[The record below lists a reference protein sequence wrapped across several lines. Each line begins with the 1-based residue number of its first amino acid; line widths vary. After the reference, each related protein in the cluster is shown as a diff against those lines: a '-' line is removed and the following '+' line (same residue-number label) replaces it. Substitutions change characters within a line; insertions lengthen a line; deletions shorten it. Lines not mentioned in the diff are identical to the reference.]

1 MKLRQYSII
10 AAAAVT
16 ISFASCKKEFLDK
29 QPISQVTPEVA
40 FADAAAAEKL
50 IQGVYDGMYNDY
62 HINDFLVIG
71 DAMADNAY
79 AGGDNPANIQIDLF
93 NVNATN
99 GNISRDWNSLYSDI
113 KNCNLVTDNVPNI
126 QDPKLDEGGRREQIL
141 AEARTM
147 RAYMYFN
154 LVRLWGSVPL
164 VLKIP
169 TTDAEF
175 QPAKASVEEIYAQI
189 REDLEYGVAHARA
202 SSASKGIITKGVANA
217 ILAKVYATQATPDWA
232 KVLEHADAT
241 INNGYAL
248 MANYDQ
254 LWDSQHDNNS
264 EAIWEMQYDGWGGAH
279 GNWMPSQLFGAGWKK
294 FNTPT
299 NDLVNTFDAE
309 QDRVR
314 KSSSIFTDGVGWDDE
329 YWKDPKTYP
338 HINKYRADDKSDTYI
353 LRLADILLLKAEAQN
368 ELSAGGWAQAKQLV
382 DQIRS
387 RVNLPATTAADQ
399 AAMRLAIEK
408 ERRLELAFE
417 GHRWFDLV
425 RTGRAVTVMN
435 AQKDG
440 NGNPLNY
447 NVTEAKLLWPF
458 PQTEVDR
465 NPNMR

>member
-1 MKLRQYSII
+1 
-10 AAAAVT
+10 
-16 ISFASCKKEFLDK
+16 
-29 QPISQVTPEVA
+29 
-40 FADAAAAEKL
+40 
-50 IQGVYDGMYNDY
+50 
-62 HINDFLVIG
+62 
-71 DAMADNAY
+71 
-79 AGGDNPANIQIDLF
+79 
-93 NVNATN
+93 
-99 GNISRDWNSLYSDI
+99 
-113 KNCNLVTDNVPNI
+113 
-126 QDPKLDEGGRREQIL
+126 
-141 AEARTM
+141 
-147 RAYMYFN
+147 
-154 LVRLWGSVPL
+154 
-164 VLKIP
+164 
-169 TTDAEF
+169 
-175 QPAKASVEEIYAQI
+175 
-189 REDLEYGVAHARA
+189 
-202 SSASKGIITKGVANA
+202 
-217 ILAKVYATQATPDWA
+217 
-232 KVLEHADAT
+232 
-241 INNGYAL
+241 
-248 MANYDQ
+248 
-254 LWDSQHDNNS
+254 
-264 EAIWEMQYDGWGGAH
+264 MQYDGWGGAH

-309 QDRVR
+309 QDRIR

-353 LRLADILLLKAEAQN
+353 LRLADIMLLKAEAQN

-435 AQKDG
+435 AQKHG